1 MYGSVLTTVSV
12 ATNLRSTVCVEEV
25 LVVVEDPVADAA
37 AADALDADADA
48 AILDAIAAAS
58 IDPVLV
64 LDEVDTEFGPIAV
77 VPVALEDGIGAPTS

>member
-25 LVVVEDPVADAA
+25 LVVVEDPVADA